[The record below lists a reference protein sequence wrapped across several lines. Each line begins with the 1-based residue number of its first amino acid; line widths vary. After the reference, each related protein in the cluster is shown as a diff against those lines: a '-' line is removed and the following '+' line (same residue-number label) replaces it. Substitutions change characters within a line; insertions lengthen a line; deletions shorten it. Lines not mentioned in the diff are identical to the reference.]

1 MKKISIITAIHNGL
15 AVNRLFADSL
25 AKYTVNPYELIIID
39 NASTDGS
46 REFFAS
52 RGAIII
58 HNTQNYA
65 YPHCQNQ
72 GIAAATGEYL
82 FFLNNDLIL
91 SPKWD
96 ERMLTVAAKHG
107 LEAMSAS
114 GIENMGTLA
123 ETRSLSR
130 KWKRIKNAWSVFGF
144 NNITF
149 RIMLRRMY
157 GNWEKFCETIFS
169 AHRYEVVEGIVGD
182 NVMMARTAIEKMGL
196 WDERLQIAD
205 FDFFIRAKKR
215 SVDVGDMKA
224 CHIALGVYI
233 HHFGKMT
240 LKYGRKKP
248 VRFADGDALIQLHE
262 KWPREILVDYHPNN
276 ATLNKNLK

>member
-15 AVNRLFADSL
+15 AVNRLYVESL
-25 AKYTVNPYELIIID
+25 EKYTVNPYELIVID

-52 RGAIII
+52 KGAIVIA
-58 HNTQNYA
+58 NETNYA

-72 GIAAATGEYL
+72 GIEASGGDYL

-91 SPKWD
+91 SPGWD
-96 ERMLTVAAKHG
+96 EKMITVAEMHG
-107 LEAMSAS
+107 LEALSAS
-114 GIENMGTLA
+114 GIENMGTYA
-123 ETRSLSR
+123 ETKAISR
-130 KWKRIKNAWSVFGF
+130 KWKRIKNGWSLFGF
-144 NNITF
+144 NSITF

-157 GNWEKFCETIFS
+157 GNWEAYCEKLF
-169 AHRYEVVEGIVGD
+169 AKNRYRVVEGIVGD
-182 NVMMARTAIEKMGL
+182 NVMMARTAIPKMGL

-205 FDFFIRAKKR
+205 FDFFIRSKKR
-215 SVDVGDMKA
+215 SVDAGDMKP

-248 VRFADGDALIQLHE
+248 VRFADGNALIQLHE
-262 KWPREILVDYHPNN
+262 KWSQQDLTDYHPNN
-276 ATLNKNLK
+276 ATLNKH